1 MTSLRGLR
9 VYMDANGAIY
19 AVEEPQAYPNLRAG
33 FLDPL
38 DAGDLVVVTSELT
51 LLETLVKP
59 RRLGDLVLE
68 QAYRDLLTKTHVKI
82 RPIDAAVLER
92 AIDLR
97 VLGIKTPDAIH
108 IATGMLEGCD
118 VFLSNDQGWAR
129 AGVTVIDPA
138 QVA

>member
-1 MTSLRGLR
+1 MINLRGRR

-19 AVEEPQAYPNLRAG
+19 AVEEPVEFPNLRMG
-33 FLDPL
+33 FLEPL

-59 RRLGDLVLE
+59 RRLLDTVLE
-68 QAYRDLLTKTHVKI
+68 RTYRELLTKTSVVV

-97 VLGIKTPDAIH
+97 LLGLKTPDAIH
-108 IATGMLEGCD
+108 VATGMLEGCD
-118 VFLSNDQGWAR
+118 LFLTRDRGWER
-129 AGVTVIDPA
+129 AGVATADPA
-138 QVA
+138 DVI